1 MTPSMTATGH
11 GRAQRVADCPAPP
24 GGRRVGGAELL
35 HPAQVAGCRPERV
48 VELVGLD
55 EAQQVVGLLEAYVA
69 DMSVVAHAAF
79 VMA

>member
-1 MTPSMTATGH
+1 
-11 GRAQRVADCPAPP
+11 
-24 GGRRVGGAELL
+24 
-35 HPAQVAGCRPERV
+35 